1 MIGTRKTV
9 ATLALVTVMSATG
22 PVNATTSE
30 HFIAKQQQDQ
40 WTASTLIG
48 QPVMG
53 SSGDKV
59 GDVNDLVFSPNGRL
73 AAIVVGVGGFLG
85 VGEKNVAIPVAR
97 ATTDGKRS
105 SEVVVRVNFTKDA
118 LEKAP
123 AYTPL
128 EGVGIGTVGKFFQQA
143 KDVGAKVTD
152 AAEKAVD
159 KGKELGRKAADEAT
173 ELKNRVTEETETKQ

>member
-1 MIGTRKTV
+1 MIGARKTI
-9 ATLALVTVMSATG
+9 ATLALIAAMTAVG
-22 PVNATTSE
+22 PAHATTSD
-30 HFIAKQQQDQ
+30 HFVAKQQQDQ

-48 QPVMG
+48 QPVIS

-59 GDVNDLVFSPNGRL
+59 GDVNDLVFNPNGKL

-85 VGEKNVAIPVAR
+85 VGEKNVAIPVSR
-97 ATTDGKRS
+97 AITDGKKS
-105 SEVVVRVNFTKDA
+105 SDVVVHVNFTKDA

-123 AYTPL
+123 SYKPL
-128 EGVGIGTVGKFFQQA
+128 DGVGIGTVGKLFQQA

-152 AAEKAVD
+152 AAQTAVD

-173 ELKNRVTEETETKQ
+173 KLKNRVVEGTEMKQ